1 MERELKLGD
10 KIIVLDDRNGALDRT
25 IDPQSGRPLPDT
37 SRDKTVE
44 AARLP
49 PEGLPNTS
57 DPLGAAHAEGQLY
70 GAVYDG
76 RISPVAFAVGWTL
89 ASMGFLFAIAVVL
102 DDERIPVLGYL
113 IAALI
118 LAAWASL
125 FTRSLRR
132 MRERKRR
139 LDARVPPRRS
149 R

>member
-1 MERELKLGD
+1 MERELRLGD
-10 KIIVLDDRNGALDRT
+10 KIIVLDDRNGALNRT

-49 PEGLPNTS
+49 PEGLPNTC

-76 RISPVAFAVGWTL
+76 RITPGAFAVGWAL
-89 ASMGFLFAIAVVL
+89 ESIGAAFAIAVVL
-102 DDERIPVLGYL
+102 DDERIPMLRYV
-113 IAALI
+113 IVALI
-118 LAAWASL
+118 LAAWGWL
-125 FTRSLRR
+125 FTRALRR

-139 LDARVPPRRS
+139 LDISIPPS
-149 R
+149 EKP